1 MYRYILRCGYL
12 HWSTTGIPMYIG
24 RYLQSYS
31 VDTVC
36 TYLPVGSTVGEG
48 LFAID
53 ARSIPKRALLSLYR
67 VAYTLN
73 DCGRLQPSYATPR
86 YCLE

>member
-1 MYRYILRCGYL
+1 MKSNVGEIQ
-12 HWSTTGIPMYIG
+12 IQPA
-24 RYLQSYS
+24 RYLGIVSGIVGTSIPQS
-31 VDTVC
+31 

>member
-1 MYRYILRCGYL
+1 MKSNVGEIQ
-12 HWSTTGIPMYIG
+12 IQPA
-24 RYLQSYS
+24 RYLGIVSGIVGTSIPQS
-31 VDTVC
+31 

-53 ARSIPKRALLSLYR
+53 ARSIPKRALVSLYR